1 MADATTISEPNGLSG
16 MPKQRNMALKRWKAL
31 ELERQKGWESHW
43 RDIATNLLPRQSRFL
58 GDERNR
64 GGDRNQSIIDSTG
77 TRALRTLAAGMMA
90 GMTSPARPWF
100 RLGLEDSDLA
110 ENYAVKVWLAKSTKL
125 LLHIF
130 AKSNTYNSLHM
141 MYRELGGFGTACSV
155 LQPDFETVINHNP
168 MTVGEY
174 ALGVDHKG
182 AVNKLGREFKL
193 TVEQAAEWFGLPNL
207 SAAARNAYTQSNY
220 GYEINVVH
228 IIEPNSA
235 RDPSKRDSGNMA
247 FKSCYWDKNANAPAD
262 KYGLLREGGYR
273 DFRALCPR
281 WDVLFGDVY
290 GSSPGMEALGD
301 LKQLQHGQFKKAK
314 AIDYQADPPLQ
325 VPTALRANGADFLPG
340 GTSYY
345 DPTLPNGGI
354 RTAFEVNL
362 DITALREDIMDVRE
376 RINSAFYADMFL
388 MIAEADKNMT
398 ATEVAERHEEKLLML
413 GPVLERL
420 HNELL
425 SPLISMTFARCVETG
440 ILPPPPEE
448 LDGVELQVEFVSM
461 LAQAQKAVQVN
472 STDRLLGHIG
482 MIVQLSGDPSAM
494 DTFNADKSIERY
506 ADQLGVDPELIVP
519 GEQVALVRRQRA
531 QAQQA
536 AQQAEVAEKM
546 AGAAAK
552 VGSIQTGAQP
562 QDNAATDILGL
573 FSGYQSPSGVE
584 L

>member
-1 MADATTISEPNGLSG
+1 MADATTITEPNGLTG
-16 MPKQRNMALKRWKAL
+16 KARDRNLALKRWRAL

-43 RDIATNLLPRQSRFL
+43 RDISTNLLPRQSRFL
-58 GDERNR
+58 GEDRNR

-100 RLGLEDSDLA
+100 RLGLEDSDLGQQH
-110 ENYAVKVWLAKSTKL
+110 AVKVWLAQSTKL

-130 AKSNTYNSLHM
+130 AKSNTYNTLHM
-141 MYRELGGFGTACSV
+141 MYRELGGFGTGCSV
-155 LQPDFETVINHNP
+155 VQPDFATVINHNP

-182 AVNKLGREFKL
+182 VVNKLGREFKL
-193 TVEQAAEWFGLPNL
+193 TVEQAAEWFGVPSL
-207 SAAARNAYTQSNY
+207 SAAARNAYDQSNY
-220 GYEINVVH
+220 GYELNIVH
-228 IIEPNSA
+228 ILEPNNK
-235 RDPSKRDSGNMA
+235 RDPSKRDNRNMA
-247 FKSCYWDKNANAPAD
+247 YKSCYWDKSANAPAD
-262 KYGLLREGGYR
+262 NHGLLREGGYR

-325 VPTALRANGADFLPG
+325 VPTSLRANGADFLPG

-345 DPTLPNGGI
+345 DPSMPNGGI

-362 DITALREDIMDVRE
+362 DIGALREDIMDVRE

-425 SPLISMTFARCVETG
+425 SPLISMTFQRCIETN

-461 LAQAQKAVQVN
+461 LAQAQKAVTVN

-482 MIVQLSGDPSAM
+482 MIVQLTGDPAPM
-494 DTFNADKSIERY
+494 DVFDADKSIERY

-519 GEQVALVRRQRA
+519 GEQVALVRQNRA
-531 QAQQA
+531 QAIA
-536 AQQAEVAEKM
+536 AQQQAETAEKM
-546 AGAAAK
+546 ASAAAK

-562 QDNAATDILGL
+562 QENAATDILGL
-573 FSGYQSPSGVE
+573 FSGYQSPTGVE

>member
-1 MADATTISEPNGLSG
+1 MVDTSNPSADGLTG
-16 MPKQRNMALKRWKAL
+16 RPKARSLALKRWKAL
-31 ELERQKGWESHW
+31 EGERQKGWVSHW
-43 RDIATNLLPRQSRFL
+43 TDISNNLLPRQSRFL

-100 RLGLEDSDLA
+100 RLGLEDSDLQDQ
-110 ENYAVKVWLAKSTKL
+110 YAVKVWLAKSTKL
-125 LLHIF
+125 LLHIY
-130 AKSNTYNSLHM
+130 AKSNTYNTLHM

-155 LQPDFETVINHNP
+155 VQPNFNNVIHHNP
-168 MTVGEY
+168 MTIGEY
-174 ALGVDHKG
+174 ALGVNHEGSVD
-182 AVNKLGREFKL
+182 KLGREFRL
-193 TVEQAAEWFGLPNL
+193 TVEQAAEWFGYAQL
-207 SAAARNAYTQSNY
+207 SATARDAYDRSNY
-220 GYEINVVH
+220 AHEISVVH
-228 IIEPNSA
+228 LIEPNKT
-235 RDPSKRDSGNMA
+235 RDMSKKDSGNMA
-247 FKSCYWDKNANAPAD
+247 YKSCYWDKHANNPID
-262 KYGLLREGGYR
+262 NYGLLREGGYK

-314 AIDYQADPPLQ
+314 AIDYQADPPVQ
-325 VPTALRANGADFLPG
+325 VPTSLRANGADLLPG

-345 DPTLPNGGI
+345 DPSMPNGGI
-354 RTAFEVNL
+354 RTAYEVNL
-362 DITALREDIMDVRE
+362 DIGALREDIVDVRE
-376 RINSAFYADMFL
+376 RVNSVFYADMFL

-425 SPLISMTFARCVETG
+425 SPLISMTFQRCLEAG

-482 MIVQLSGDPSAM
+482 MIVQLTGDTAPM
-494 DTFNADKSIERY
+494 DTFDADKSIERD

-519 GEQVALVRRQRA
+519 GEQVALVRQQRA
-531 QAQQA
+531 ANQQA
-536 AQQAEVAEKM
+536 AQQAEMAEKM

-552 VGSIQTGAQP
+552 IGSVQTGAAP

-573 FSGYQSPSGVE
+573 FSGYQSPTGVE